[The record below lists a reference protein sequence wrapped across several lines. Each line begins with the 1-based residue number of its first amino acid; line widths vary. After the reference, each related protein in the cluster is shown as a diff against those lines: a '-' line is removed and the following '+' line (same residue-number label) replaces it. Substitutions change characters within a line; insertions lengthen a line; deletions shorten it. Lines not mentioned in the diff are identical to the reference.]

1 MRPRRGELG
10 VAGGVL
16 DEAVLRELRELRDGL
31 LEIVKRLNG
40 FIELQQAA
48 NGGRGSRPAPTREP
62 GRGRVRN
69 RYYFNRAILAVLHR
83 AGGCLPGDE
92 IARRLD
98 VGEDEA
104 AGFEDA
110 FRYLA
115 ERRVLV
121 EEKPG
126 CWGVR
131 RG

>member
-1 MRPRRGELG
+1 M
-10 VAGGVL
+10 L
-16 DEAVLRELRELRDGL
+16 DEAVLRELRELRDQL
-31 LEIVKRLNG
+31 LDVVKRLNG
-40 FIELQQAA
+40 MVEFQGAA
-48 NGGRGSRPAPTREP
+48 NGGHGGEARRR

-83 AGGCLPGDE
+83 AGGCLPGEE

-98 VGEDEA
+98 VGEGEA
-104 AGFEDA
+104 GAFEDA

-121 EEKPG
+121 EERPG